1 MSFLSRPILA
11 LTGAMIGIAALLGG
25 SLGIVAAA
33 HSQNL
38 VQGFNLV
45 GGPLGA
51 DTAPQDYIAC
61 VPSGAWTALYIW
73 DSQNQKWQHYFNT
86 DSAPDYIN
94 DPDAG
99 GIETIK
105 RLAGVVVLTTQ
116 AVPNAQFKD
125 RPSDEC

>member
-38 VQGFNLV
+38 AQGFNLV

-51 DTAPQDYIAC
+51 DTPPETYISC
-61 VPSGAWTALYIW
+61 VPDDAWTALYIW
-73 DSQNQKWQHYFNT
+73 DAQNQKWQHFFNT
-86 DSAPDYIN
+86 NDAPDYIN
-94 DPDAG
+94 DPAAG

-105 RLAGVVVLTTQ
+105 RLAGVVVLTDQ
-116 AVPNAQFKD
+116 AVPNAQFLD